1 MNPQIMQRISI
12 TVDESLAQAFDELIA
27 KRGYQN
33 RSEAFR
39 DLLKKELA
47 QEALVNP
54 SQECVAVVSYTYDH
68 RRHFCLSEMLTIST
82 NI

>member
-1 MNPQIMQRISI
+1 MQRISI

-47 QEALVNP
+47 QEALVNWI
-54 SQECVAVVSYTYDH
+54 
-68 RRHFCLSEMLTIST
+68 FLKLM
-82 NI
+82 

>member
-1 MNPQIMQRISI
+1 MQRISI

-54 SQECVAVVSYTYDH
+54 SQECVITEKRFY
-68 RRHFCLSEMLTIST
+68 LSATLTIST

>member
-54 SQECVAVVSYTYDH
+54 SQECVAATLGSG
-68 RRHFCLSEMLTIST
+68 RPST
-82 NI
+82 CSA

>member
-1 MNPQIMQRISI
+1 MQRISI

-54 SQECVAVVSYTYDH
+54 SQECVAVVITEKRFY
-68 RRHFCLSEMLTIST
+68 LSATLTIST

>member
-1 MNPQIMQRISI
+1 MQRISI

-47 QEALVNP
+47 QEALVNEP
-54 SQECVAVVSYTYDH
+54 FAGMCGRCQL
-68 RRHFCLSEMLTIST
+68 CL
-82 NI
+82 

>member
-1 MNPQIMQRISI
+1 MQRISI

-47 QEALVNP
+47 QEGSFGEPFAGMCGRCQL
-54 SQECVAVVSYTYDH
+54 
-68 RRHFCLSEMLTIST
+68 CL
-82 NI
+82 

>member
-47 QEALVNP
+47 QGGFGE
-54 SQECVAVVSYTYDH
+54 SFSRMCG
-68 RRHFCLSEMLTIST
+68 RRQLHLRSSKGTSV
-82 NI
+82 

>member
-54 SQECVAVVSYTYDH
+54 SQE
-68 RRHFCLSEMLTIST
+68 
-82 NI
+82 

>member
-1 MNPQIMQRISI
+1 MQRISI

-54 SQECVAVVSYTYDH
+54 SQECVAVVIIE
-68 RRHFCLSEMLTIST
+68 RHFCLSEMLTIST